1 MKGNLIR
8 QARFT
13 ETEMAIRKLIV
24 VIEHKEVEDLKGAR
38 LDLAKL
44 SLEVILNYERELG
57 DVVKEVNPENAYF
70 LMSITP

>member
-1 MKGNLIR
+1 
-8 QARFT
+8 
-13 ETEMAIRKLIV
+13 MAIRKLIV